1 MAYNYLTQH
10 TPQTVGGG
18 GGCSIWKAKM
28 DKNRFCPS
36 NLLHIPCSSA
46 SYPLWYQSEIYDIV
60 SPWILSQ
67 TNCKQILDYGWLISF
82 DSLKCHSNGEISPI

>member
-1 MAYNYLTQH
+1 MAYNYLAQH
-10 TPQTVGGG
+10 TPQYKRCVGGG
-18 GGCSIWKAKM
+18 GGMQYMESQNGQKY
-28 DKNRFCPS
+28 RFYPS

-67 TNCKQILDYGWLISF
+67 ANCKQMVRLWLANKF
-82 DSLKCHSNGEISPI
+82 